1 MMTALPER
9 DYRAMPGSY
18 GDQLVAAEY
27 CGLDVPP
34 CAMRGEWQHGWIG
47 PERNIHP
54 EFVVGSDGNSHERRR
69 SARFFVARQDQV
81 DYLGSLGYGHVHAI
95 GLPIVYVAKPALRR
109 APNSLLVMPAH
120 SLPETREEWDADAYA
135 AYVRSI
141 APRFADVCLCVHK
154 SCAQKGNWVS
164 AFEGLGIRVVEGA
177 EERDHR
183 SLQRMAALFGQ
194 FEFVTSNAHGS
205 HLVYASY
212 FGCKASVAGPRPRW
226 TRRQFENV
234 PFYRNAPE
242 VLDILEKWN
251 SADRWKALYPQF
263 HREPWE
269 ATPLRDWAAWQLGE
283 QCRRSPRELR
293 RLFGWHLAGRVS
305 GFGRRTA
312 ARLGASYRF
321 AREAW
326 PLISTLGIP
335 GIVAVFQLRSA
346 ARQKTGL
353 SRIWCGWKRRLSL
366 RNGSSDIDVF
376 QQHFARREIL
386 AIPFHRQASTVVD
399 LGANI
404 GVSVEVFRQMF
415 PQARIIAVELER
427 RNAELCRTNHRGDA
441 RVTVVNG
448 AIWPKAGRVSVADV
462 GDGEWAYRARPAAG
476 DGGASAPA
484 LTYRQLLDRHELRSV
499 DVLKMDIEGAEADV
513 LESAWE
519 DIFGT
524 AAVSIIEVHDWIDG
538 IEERVRAAIERARQR
553 FDLDITRS
561 GEFWVVRNRALG
573 AA

>member
-1 MMTALPER
+1 MMAALPER
-9 DYRAMPGSY
+9 DYRALPGSY
-18 GDQLVAAEY
+18 GDQLVAARY
-27 CGLDVPP
+27 CGLATPP
-34 CAMRGEWQHGWIG
+34 HAIPGEWQHGWIG

-54 EFVVGSDGNSHERRR
+54 EFVVGSDGKSQERRA
-69 SARFFVARQDQV
+69 SARFFVARQDQA
-81 DYLGSLGYGHVHAI
+81 DYLGSLGYRHVHAI
-95 GLPIVYVAKPALRR
+95 GLPIVYLEQPALERT
-109 APNSLLVMPAH
+109 PGSLLVMPAH

-141 APRFADVCLCVHK
+141 APRFAEVCLCVHK
-154 SCAQKGNWVS
+154 SCAQKGNWRS
-164 AFEGLGIRVVEGA
+164 AFEGLGIRIVEGA
-177 EERDHR
+177 EERDHN
-183 SLQRMAALFGQ
+183 SLLRMAALFSQ

-205 HLVYASY
+205 HLVYAGY

-226 TRRQFENV
+226 MRSQFEHV
-234 PFYRNAPE
+234 PFYRNAPA
-242 VLDILEKWN
+242 VLDIIEEWN
-251 SADRWKALYPQF
+251 SADRWNALYPQLR
-263 HREPWE
+263 REPWE
-269 ATPLRDWAAWQLGE
+269 ALPLRDWAAWQLGE

-293 RLFGWHLAGRVS
+293 RCFGWDRAGRAVAI
-305 GFGRRTA
+305 GRRTV
-312 ARLGASYRF
+312 ARLRASCRF
-321 AREAW
+321 GREAW
-326 PLISTLGIP
+326 PLIAALGLP
-335 GIVAVFQLRSA
+335 GIVAAFQLRSA
-346 ARQKTGL
+346 ARKKTGL

-386 AIPFHRQASTVVD
+386 AIPLGRKAATVVD

-415 PQARIIAVELER
+415 PRARIIAVELEQ
-427 RNAELCRTNHRGDA
+427 RNAELCRTNHRGDE

-448 AIWPKAGRVSVADV
+448 AIWPKAGRVSIADV
-462 GDGEWAYRARPAAG
+462 GDGEWAYRARPA
-476 DGGASAPA
+476 DGGASASAPA
-484 LTYRQLLDRHELRSV
+484 LTYRQLLDRYELRSV

-538 IEERVRAAIERARQR
+538 IDERVRAAIERARKR
-553 FDLDITRS
+553 FDLDISRS

-573 AA
+573 TA